1 MANITERI
9 FLTHIGADAGPY
21 YDIYYSTNCV
31 DYTIIDGGSNVYL
44 PTLGNYV
51 DLEIPDTTTC
61 IKLVNLAEGCEDNEV
76 ILDIYLP
83 TPTPTPTQSPTPT
96 PTETATPTPTP
107 TESATA
113 TPTPTPTPTATI
125 RPTSTPTPTPTATNV
140 PPTPTP
146 TPTATD
152 VPPTPTPTPTQI
164 PGDPTPTPVPTNT
177 PTPTA
182 TAVPPTPTVSPTQTP
197 TPTPTP
203 TGVNQ
208 PVYWFYTDDFP
219 NIGEPEPSGPCI
231 WLTYINM
238 YTTQTTLETAT
249 APGRYVYEDIN
260 LITGWD
266 GNNKWYGAGVSYD
279 GAPLYSIRISES
291 GLILDRTSCF
301 EPTPTPTATVASYT
315 DYTHTLP
322 QGGTSTASAACPFNV
337 NIGIHS
343 DNPNPAT
350 RWNVGERLWADSALT
365 VPWNGQSEWYAVGST
380 PGTLGSVSL
389 QIDNSGYILDTFACI
404 TPTSTPVP
412 TATVVPTATPTGT
425 PTPTPTATDGPG
437 PYYYYFARKCFQY
450 ATTVVVRSTNQYAP
464 IIDNPDTTTALQI
477 DGECFALREISNVT
491 DYNNNIGTLPS
502 IDISGTPATIGC
514 DSCAGPTPTPTPTSS
529 PTPTPTPTQS
539 PTPTPTPTD
548 RPLTEFFIRING
560 FYSIEGACG
569 NATVASRYHNG
580 VLSLPQV
587 GDRVY
592 LTDSTSNP
600 MIGDSI
606 YYSINTTSAGI
617 NSEWA
622 IIDVNGYVQ
631 SRGTCPNEPTP
642 TPTASSTPVPS
653 PTATTPPNPTPTPTS
668 TPIGQTSTP
677 TPTPTSTPDP
687 LVPTPTPTS
696 TPTATPIVPTPT
708 PTSTLSTSC
717 NINVGFANSIF
728 DICATEEIHPITM
741 FHLGACIL
749 CGATRIKG
757 NIVYDAFV
765 DGVFHIKYLNQLMPF
780 QRIGSTDEAVPVG
793 SCLNCG
799 TAPTPTPTPTNTPV
813 PTPTP
818 TPTQAP
824 STRTYRLEDCNS
836 ILTAQAN
843 WTSLTPLLNN
853 SGVYYLNRC
862 WRIIGTTTYNPGEG
876 MIQALYNNCSVCQ
889 SNYPTPTP
897 TATAGSPTPT
907 PTPTPDPTD
916 CDNNIVAG
924 NAPPADRGY
933 WRGEFN
939 IGTIDT
945 NVYPLDT
952 SWVIARLTYNT
963 TYDYIALWLEK
974 DGINQPA
981 PTTFETLTIT
991 TPQGT
996 FVFDETNASP
1006 KGIVNYD
1013 GKTLAYWTFD
1023 ESTTVINNTDAVC
1036 VKFGTSQPI
1045 PTATPVPTATSIP
1058 TATPVP
1064 LVCDSWY
1071 NNSGQVLTGIDYYD
1085 CNGNLIQDA
1094 TVGLGEDICASQP
1107 PFNGQAGFLI
1117 NNGVCGTPPPTP
1129 TPTSVGPTPTPTATP
1144 DPSGCGQYYII
1155 NDTGVGL
1162 SVRFRWTNCN
1172 TGAFEYQTVGPD
1184 GYYLICSSTE
1194 PVAITNEGYGSVT
1207 YEGSC

>member
-9 FLTHIGADAGPY
+9 FLTHIGVNAGPY

-31 DYTIIDGGSNVYL
+31 DYTIIDGGTNVYL

-61 IKLVNLAEGCEDNEV
+61 IKLVNLSEGCEDNEV
-76 ILDIYLP
+76 ILEITLP

-96 PTETATPTPTP
+96 PTETAGPTPTP
-107 TESATA
+107 TTSPTA
-113 TPTPTPTPTATI
+113 TPVPPTPTPTPTQT
-125 RPTSTPTPTPTATNV
+125 PLPPTPTPTATAV
-140 PPTPTP
+140 PTP

-164 PGDPTPTPVPTNT
+164 PGDPTPTPVPPTSTPTSTPTQTPTATAIPGPTPTPTGLTVYYFFTEDFVDRGEGLPSSACFYSVFINMYTTESSFSSGTTPGKYVYEDVNLSTPWDGNNKWYGVGVNYNQPGFYAIKISENGLILDRTNCIEPTPTPTATTAAYRYFSHTVPNAGADTFGESCSYNVSVGMWSAESTFNDFYQVGKRVYDGQALSLPWNGNNKWYSVGTVSGQPGPISIQVDSNGYIIANNVCIT

-182 TAVPPTPTVSPTQTP
+182 TAVP
-197 TPTPTP
+197 
-203 TGVNQ
+203 
-208 PVYWFYTDDFP
+208 
-219 NIGEPEPSGPCI
+219 
-231 WLTYINM
+231 
-238 YTTQTTLETAT
+238 
-249 APGRYVYEDIN
+249 
-260 LITGWD
+260 
-266 GNNKWYGAGVSYD
+266 
-279 GAPLYSIRISES
+279 
-291 GLILDRTSCF
+291 
-301 EPTPTPTATVASYT
+301 TPTPTAS
-315 DYTHTLP
+315 
-322 QGGTSTASAACPFNV
+322 N
-337 NIGIHS
+337 
-343 DNPNPAT
+343 
-350 RWNVGERLWADSALT
+350 
-365 VPWNGQSEWYAVGST
+365 
-380 PGTLGSVSL
+380 
-389 QIDNSGYILDTFACI
+389 
-404 TPTSTPVP
+404 VP
-412 TATVVPTATPTGT
+412 TA
-425 PTPTPTATDGPG
+425 TPTPTATDGPG
-437 PYYYYFARKCFQY
+437 PYYYYFARKCFEY
-450 ATTVVVRSTNQYAP
+450 NTTIVVRSTNPYSP
-464 IIDNPDTTTALQI
+464 IVDNPDTTTALKI
-477 DGECFALREISNVT
+477 NGDCFALRELSDVT

-502 IDISGTPATIGC
+502 VEISGTPATIGC
-514 DSCAGPTPTPTPTSS
+514 DSCAGPTPTPTPTST

-592 LTDSTSNP
+592 LTNSTSNP

-606 YYSINTTSAGI
+606 YYAINTTTVGI

-653 PTATTPPNPTPTPTS
+653 PTATTPPLPTPTPTS

-687 LVPTPTPTS
+687 LVPTSTPTPTPSS
-696 TPTATPIVPTPT
+696 TPILPTPT

-728 DICATEEIHPITM
+728 DICATDEIHPITM

-757 NIVYDAFV
+757 NIVYSAFV
-765 DGVFHIKYLNQLMPF
+765 DGYFHIKYQNQLMPF
-780 QRIGSTDEAVPVG
+780 QRIGSSDEAVPVG
-793 SCLNCG
+793 SCLDCG
-799 TAPTPTPTPTNTPV
+799 TAPTPTPTPTSTST

-824 STRTYRLEDCNS
+824 STRTYRLEDCTS

-843 WTSLTPLLNN
+843 WTSVTPLLNN

-897 TATAGSPTPT
+897 TATPGSPTPT

-933 WRGEFN
+933 WRGAFN

-945 NVYPLDT
+945 DVYSLDT
-952 SWVIARLTYNT
+952 SWSIQRLTYNT

-974 DGINQPA
+974 DGEDQPA
-981 PTTFETLTIT
+981 PTTFETLTLT

-1006 KGIVNYD
+1006 KGIVND
-1013 GKTLAYWTFD
+1013 GGKTVAYWTFD

-1036 VKFGTSQPI
+1036 VKFGTSQPT
-1045 PTATPVPTATSIP
+1045 PTSTPVPTATSIP

-1064 LVCDSWY
+1064 LECDSWY

-1085 CNGNLIQDA
+1085 CNDNLIQNV

-1107 PFNGQAGFLI
+1107 PFNGQAGFLL

-1129 TPTSVGPTPTPTATP
+1129 TPTSIGPTPTPTATP

-1155 NDTGVGL
+1155 NTTGVGL
-1162 SVRFRWTNCN
+1162 TVRFRWTNC
-1172 TGAFEYQTVGPD
+1172 TTQAFEYQTVEPD
-1184 GYYLICSSTE
+1184 GFYLICSSTE
-1194 PVAITNEGYGSVT
+1194 PVAITNEEWGEVT
-1207 YEGSC
+1207 YEGTCP